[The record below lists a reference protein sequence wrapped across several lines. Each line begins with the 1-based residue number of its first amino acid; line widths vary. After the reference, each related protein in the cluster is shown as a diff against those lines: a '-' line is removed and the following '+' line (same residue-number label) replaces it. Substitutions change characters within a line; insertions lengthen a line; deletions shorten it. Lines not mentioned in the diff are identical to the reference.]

1 MSLSAANGAAEEP
14 LDRVRSL
21 LSRWRERGRR
31 WPTRP
36 YYPAI
41 LDIAGR
47 RALVVG
53 GGSVGEG
60 KVAGLLNADADVKVV
75 SLAATPQITRWA
87 DEGAIEL
94 ELRPYEAR
102 DLDGRFLV
110 IAATADNDTNVRVF
124 DDAEERQMLCN
135 VVDVTHLCNFIL
147 PSIVR
152 RGDLAI
158 AVSTGGASPALAR
171 RIRISLG
178 QCYGDEYAVA
188 LELLGS
194 LREELKARYPDPG
207 ERKVIFERMVYSELM
222 DLVRAG
228 DAEAIEAWVQRCIDE
243 GPRYTTPAEHQAML
257 GAAKPE
263 CKLRFEPLQI
273 EVTR

>member
-1 MSLSAANGAAEEP
+1 MTMPSTNGVAESP
-14 LDRVRSL
+14 LDRVRSML
-21 LSRWRERGRR
+21 ARWRERGRR

-53 GGSVGEG
+53 AGNVGEG
-60 KVAGLLNADADVKVV
+60 KITGLVNAGAVVKVV
-75 SLAATPQITRWA
+75 SLTATPQVERWA
-87 DEGAIEL
+87 DEGRIEL
-94 ELRPYEAR
+94 ELRRYESS

-110 IAATADNDTNVRVF
+110 IAATEDNDINVRVF
-124 DDAEERQMLCN
+124 EDAEQRQMLCN

-158 AVSTGGASPALAR
+158 AVSTSGASPALAR

-178 QCYGDEYAVA
+178 ECYGDEYAVA

-194 LREELKARYPDPG
+194 LREELKALYPKPE
-207 ERKVIFERMVYSELM
+207 ERKVIFERIVYSELM

-228 DAEAIEAWVQRCIDE
+228 DAEAIESWVQRCIDE
-243 GPRYTTPAEHQAML
+243 GPGYASPAEHRAML
-257 GAAKPE
+257 EAAKPE
-263 CKLRFEPLQI
+263 CRLRFQPVQV
-273 EVTR
+273 EVMK